1 MSYTMPTG
9 FVFLI
14 VMLLRCATGSLVA
27 PPIGVVP
34 VSEQTVIVV
43 AEDSITVRS
52 RPDAA
57 DGRWGVLA
65 PGDSAVI
72 EVTTRDGWL
81 GFDPGVAQAGNSG
94 SFRYRWIEPGWSY
107 TLIGDPSMLEVV
119 WGPRAGIRYAM
130 TFEPVDVH
138 SEPDLLSAVIGTLP
152 GGSAAAI
159 VSQEGDWL
167 RIDPSEGPAP
177 DSPAGWISLT
187 EASISEP

>member
-1 MSYTMPTG
+1 MSHDMRIG
-9 FVFLI
+9 LVFLTATI
-14 VMLLRCATGSLVA
+14 LACTKGPAVAPATGAEPASEST
-27 PPIGVVP
+27 VV
-34 VSEQTVIVV
+34 VV
-43 AEDSITVRS
+43 AEDSLVVRA
-52 RPDAA
+52 RPDTA

-65 PGDSAVI
+65 PGESVEI
-72 EVTTRDGWL
+72 EATTSDGWL

-94 SFRYRWIEPGWSY
+94 SFRYRWIEPGQPY
-107 TLIGDPSMLEVV
+107 TVTGDPAMLEVV

>member
-1 MSYTMPTG
+1 MSYAMPTG
-9 FVFLI
+9 LVFLI

-27 PPIGVVP
+27 PSMGAAP
-34 VSEQTVIVV
+34 VSGSTFMVV
-43 AEDSITVRS
+43 AEDSLAVRA

-65 PGDSAVI
+65 LGESVEI
-72 EVTTRDGWL
+72 GVTTRDGWL

-107 TLIGDPSMLEVV
+107 TTVGDPSMLEVV
-119 WGPRAGIRYAM
+119 WGPSAGIRYAM
-130 TFEPVDVH
+130 TFEPVDIH
-138 SEPDLLSAVIGTLP
+138 SEPDPLSAVLGTLP